1 MTVIPD
7 AYTKFLVSTQ
17 TQSNQGRLLKFYST
31 LSGPSQRWFL
41 VNVTSLL
48 GNVKH
53 IFSVISTKK
62 MRARV
67 KQRTEKKYKDSG
79 HNRNSNRVQRITQIF
94 AQAAHKDCS
103 TIFQLAL
110 GRR

>member
-17 TQSNQGRLLKFYST
+17 TQSNQGRLLKFYLT

-41 VNVTSLL
+41 LNVTSLL

-67 KQRTEKKYKDSG
+67 KQRTENTRIAVTTEILTGCSALLKYLLKPLIKT
-79 HNRNSNRVQRITQIF
+79 VQQSF
-94 AQAAHKDCS
+94 H
-103 TIFQLAL
+103 
-110 GRR
+110 